1 MCYQKAGILNPHVNN
16 SEKESIFGRL
26 KNDLSLQA
34 QFYRTRVSSYMKNE
48 TNCLK
53 AGECV
58 NSNYQ
63 LHR

>member
-1 MCYQKAGILNPHVNN
+1 MCYQKADTLNPHMCN

-34 QFYRTRVSSYMKNE
+34 RFYTIRVSSYRKNE

-53 AGECV
+53 AEECV
-58 NSNYQ
+58 NGNYQ
-63 LHR
+63 LCI